1 MKKLIIIIFIVFILF
16 STVKAEDSINS
27 LEKEVKG
34 VLEKISPSIVKVVSR
49 NHRTYYATGIV
60 LDKSHI
66 ITNTIITKYP
76 YKSIYIKSVSGEKYP
91 AEIVGKDHKSS
102 ILILKIGKNNLTPI
116 KQAGSYEVGDW
127 IALVGAFYNKFP
139 AINQGILSSASEDEV
154 ILNAPVVPG
163 ISGGAVVNKKGE
175 LIGVIRGRFGF
186 VLEPD
191 YTFKDHSGE
200 ILVRSPRSRS
210 KELCVA
216 VPMKKVTRLAGDL
229 IKYGK
234 VRSGWLGVSID
245 FINNE
250 VRVSKVVAGSPAE
263 KGGLRVG
270 DIFLSIDEITIE
282 TPEDVVKVVRSLRPE
297 QKSKIKIKRDKQEK
311 ILAATIGEA
320 KAKDYRVSLFS
331 APGYQ
336 YSYSIPGQR
345 ITIPEKWES
354 IPKLENFMFN
364 ISGSRAIGIDA
375 LPLTSELAK
384 EFSVREGFGLLIAK
398 VYEKSAAEKAG
409 LRVADI
415 LVEINNQKV
424 KRATDLRTVLTGL
437 DEESNRVRVK
447 LYRDGKIKEF
457 ELVPKKMAGS
467 GFLFDPLKGMRE
479 EFNITI
485 DREKAKKHK
494 EIIELRGGSLVI
506 NGKRYDLDQVKKY
519 KQEIENLKNERD
531 KYKRKLKE
539 LKEILEREQNSRKK
553 AAN

>member
-1 MKKLIIIIFIVFILF
+1 MKKLIIIIFIIFILF
-16 STVKAEDSINS
+16 STVKAEDSINALEREIKGI
-27 LEKEVKG
+27 LEKV
-34 VLEKISPSIVKVVSR
+34 SPSIVKVVSR
-49 NHRTYYATGIV
+49 NHRKYYATGIV

-76 YKSIYIKSVSGEKYP
+76 YKSIYIRSASGEKYP
-91 AEIVGKDHKSS
+91 AEIAGKDHKSS

-210 KELCVA
+210 KALCIA
-216 VPMKKVTRLAGDL
+216 VPIKKVIRLAGDL

-245 FINNE
+245 FIDDR
-250 VRVSKVVAGSPAE
+250 VKVSKVVPGSPAE
-263 KGGLRVG
+263 KGGLRIG
-270 DIFLSIDEITIE
+270 DILLSIDEQTIE
-282 TPEDVVKVVRSLRPE
+282 TPDDVVKVVKSLRPG
-297 QKSKIKIKRDKQEK
+297 QKSKIKIKRDNQKK

-320 KAKDYRVSLFS
+320 KAKDYRFSFFS
-331 APGYQ
+331 APDYN
-336 YSYSIPGQR
+336 YSYSVPGQR
-345 ITIPEKWES
+345 ITVPEKWES
-354 IPKLENFMFN
+354 IPKLENFIFN
-364 ISGSRAIGIDA
+364 ISGSRALGVDA
-375 LPLTSELAK
+375 LTLTPELAK
-384 EFSVREGFGLLIAK
+384 EFSVKEGFGLLIAK

-415 LVEINNQKV
+415 LIEINNQKV
-424 KRATDLRTVLTGL
+424 KRAIDLRTVLTGL
-437 DEESNRVRVK
+437 DGKNNRVRVK
-447 LYRDGKIKEF
+447 LYRGGKVKVL
-457 ELVPKKMAGS
+457 ELVPGKTAGT
-467 GFLFDPLKGMRE
+467 GFLFDPLRGMRE
-479 EFNITI
+479 KFSIKV

-494 EIIELRGGSLVI
+494 EIIELQGGSLVI
-506 NGKRYDLDQVKKY
+506 NGKRYDLDQLKKY
-519 KQEIENLKNERD
+519 KKEIENLKNERD

-539 LKEILEREQNSRKK
+539 LKEILEKEKNSKNK
-553 AAN
+553 AAK